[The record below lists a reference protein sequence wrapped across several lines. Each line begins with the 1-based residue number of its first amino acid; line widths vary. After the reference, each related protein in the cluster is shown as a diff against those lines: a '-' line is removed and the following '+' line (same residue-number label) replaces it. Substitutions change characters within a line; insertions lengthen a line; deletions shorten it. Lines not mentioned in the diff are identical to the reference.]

1 MTVTDAAERGGA
13 AEVRDIRADIRHWRR
28 GRAEARFWDVFT
40 DAYIAVFATLM
51 FGAIAINILVHAR
64 WAASAGCRAG
74 GCAEARSWLPWVIG
88 LAVVGTALGVARL
101 FGPAHAS
108 PATAS
113 WLLAAPLDRGALLR
127 PALLVFAG
135 VVVLVAAAVAAV
147 VATLAGFVV
156 ASIVAMA
163 LSVAFVALAAL
174 GLALLSQADRPRLAR
189 WATWLLAAVVWAALV
204 VLALDAAPVLGDPAF
219 GAVWGAV
226 LVVVLL
232 LALATTLP
240 AFRRLDRLTRHD
252 LAPGG
257 RMAPGL
263 SGALATLDLA
273 LLYDVLLSRRW
284 AGRESVRSR
293 RGGPSGS
300 RALVRADLIRLR
312 RSPQTLVVVAAAVV
326 VPYAAATI
334 GLGRAQPLAISLTGF
349 LTGLGLCTALRVVT
363 RTPSLLRAMPFPVST
378 TRATMIVI
386 PGGALVLFGLACAP
400 TLHSSVDVPWSAAL
414 EMGVACGAAGL
425 AAAVRWVTGRP
436 PDYSK
441 PLVSTPAGGV
451 PTNLY
456 GSVLRGFD
464 IWAVTTV
471 PMLLWPTEVGA
482 VVSLVLSW
490 IVVQYLIA
498 RQ

>member
-1 MTVTDAAERGGA
+1 MSTSVEHDELVPVG
-13 AEVRDIRADIRHWRR
+13 EIRADIRHWRR
-28 GRAEARFWDVFT
+28 GRAEAKFWDVFT

-51 FGAIAINILVHAR
+51 FGAIAINILIHAR
-64 WAASAGCRAG
+64 WATAAGCRSG
-74 GCAEARSWLPWVIG
+74 GCAEARSWLPWVVG
-88 LAVVGTALGVARL
+88 LAVVVAALGVARL

-113 WLLAAPLDRGALLR
+113 WLLAAPLDRADLLR
-127 PALLVFAG
+127 PRLLALSG
-135 VVVLVAAAVAAV
+135 VLVLVAAVISAV
-147 VATLAGFVV
+147 VATLVGFVV
-156 ASIVAMA
+156 AGIVAYA
-163 LSVAFVALAAL
+163 LSVL
-174 GLALLSQADRPRLAR
+174 
-189 WATWLLAAVVWAALV
+189 LV
-204 VLALDAAPVLGDPAF
+204 VLACVGLAVLSQAGRPLVGRAVTWTLAVAVWAVLLLVALDDAPVLDNPKV
-219 GAVWGAV
+219 GATWIAV

-232 LALATTLP
+232 LALAATVQ
-240 AFRRLDRLTRHD
+240 AVRRLGRLTRHD

-284 AGRESVRSR
+284 AGHESVRSR
-293 RGGPSGS
+293 RGGPSGAM
-300 RALVRADLIRLR
+300 ALVRADWIRLR

-326 VPYAAATI
+326 VPYAAATL
-334 GLGRAQPLAISLTGF
+334 GLGRAQPLAVSLTGF

-378 TRATMIVI
+378 TRATMLAV
-386 PGGALVLFGLACAP
+386 PGVALLLFGLACTP
-400 TLHSSVDVPWSAAL
+400 TLHASMDL
-414 EMGVACGAAGL
+414 EWETAVWMGAACGASAV

-436 PDYSK
+436 PDYSR

-464 IWAVTTV
+464 IWALTTV
-471 PMLLWPTEVGA
+471 PMLLWVSQVGA
-482 VVSLVLSW
+482 IVSLVASW
-490 IVVQYLIA
+490 IVIQYLVA
-498 RQ
+498 RN